1 MTCGFESHRGHLL
14 YFRKDYNLEP
24 CIWIVEYYPIG
35 WIRCE
40 RIIEDECINEYLTNT
55 YPYHMPTYILG
66 FKSFLNYMHCLNS
79 HSILH
84 ITKNGSIYRQYSN
97 SAWFVVEANGA
108 FEAIEKARQILADS
122 DKNTDNVYTN
132 GIFVKQH

>member
-1 MTCGFESHRGHLL
+1 M
-14 YFRKDYNLEP
+14 EP
-24 CIWIVEYYPIG
+24 CIWIVEYYPSG

-40 RIIEDECINEYLTNT
+40 RIIEDKCINEYLTNT

-66 FKSFLNYMHCLNS
+66 FKSFLNYMNCLNS
-79 HSILH
+79 HSILR
-84 ITKNGSIYRQYSN
+84 ITKNGYIYRQYNN
-97 SAWFVVEANGA
+97 SAWFIVEANAA

-122 DKNTDNVYTN
+122 NRDIDNVYTN